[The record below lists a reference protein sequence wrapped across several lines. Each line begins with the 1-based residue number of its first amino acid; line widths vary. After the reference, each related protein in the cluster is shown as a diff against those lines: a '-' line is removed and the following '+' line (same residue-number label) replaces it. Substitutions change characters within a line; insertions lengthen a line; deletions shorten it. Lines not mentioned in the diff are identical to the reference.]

1 MAEKQT
7 VSEKSISCKWCGK
20 THQTQTNF
28 NAQRDKHW
36 NLCKKNGHYAKVCRS
51 RGISEVNMTRDEQE
65 SDIEFLGTVSTEQ
78 NDSPLA
84 DKTKRE

>member
-1 MAEKQT
+1 
-7 VSEKSISCKWCGK
+7 
-20 THQTQTNF
+20 
-28 NAQRDKHW
+28 
-36 NLCKKNGHYAKVCRS
+36 
-51 RGISEVNMTRDEQE
+51 MTRDEQE